1 MNIRRAAVALLAVSA
16 LTLTACANEEAGGS
30 TDTTASSATSA
41 GTSEDS
47 TAEAAAGG
55 ETVTIEDNFGTQEIP
70 TNPESVVVTDNR
82 AFEILADWGIELAA
96 APVSLIPF
104 TVEEYKEDENIV
116 DIGNHREPD
125 LEALTAVQPD
135 LIINGQRFRNH
146 RDDIFTLN
154 PDAAILEIDPRD
166 DGDYAFDEELK
177 RQVLGYG
184 EAFGEQ
190 ESAEQLIADF
200 DAAVERA
207 REAYNPEMTVMA
219 VNVSGGNIG
228 YLAPSVGRTFGAL
241 FDIIGMTPSLEVDGA
256 SSDHQGDEIS
266 VEAIAESNPDLLLVM
281 DRDGG
286 TNTRTEADY
295 TPAETLIE
303 DNPALQ
309 NTTALSDG
317 NVFYAP
323 QDTYTNENIITYT
336 EILNGMADLFESAS

>member
-1 MNIRRAAVALLAVSA
+1 MNIRRAAVAVLAVSA
-16 LTLTACANEEAGGS
+16 LTLTACANEESGGS
-30 TDTTASSATSA
+30 TDTTESSATSA
-41 GTSEDS
+41 AASEDS
-47 TAEAAAGG
+47 TAEAAGG
-55 ETVTIEDNFGTQEIP
+55 ETVIIEDNFGTQEIP
-70 TNPESVVVTDNR
+70 TEPETVVVTDNR
-82 AFEILADWGIELAA
+82 AFEILADWDVELAA

-104 TVEEYKEDENIV
+104 TVEEYKEDEDIV

-135 LIINGQRFRNH
+135 LIINGQRFQNH
-146 RDDIFTLN
+146 RDDIVTLN

-177 RQVLGYG
+177 RQVRGYG

-207 REAYNPEMTVMA
+207 REAYDPEMTVMA

-241 FDIIGMTPSLEVDGA
+241 FDIIGMTPSLEVGGA

-286 TNTRTEADY
+286 TNTRTESDY
-295 TPAETLIE
+295 TPAQTLID

-309 NTTALSDG
+309 NTTALTEDA
-317 NVFYAP
+317 VYYAP